1 MVALIF
7 DTGKIKIVDVLSKTV
22 KGEVKVDILNPIKS
36 INDDDIFF
44 PIKNAFAYDSQTIGF
59 INTTKRCLEFLN
71 LNTFQTNTVNIFA

>member
-1 MVALIF
+1 MIALDNFLVALIF

-44 PIKNAFAYDSQTIGF
+44 PIK
-59 INTTKRCLEFLN
+59 
-71 LNTFQTNTVNIFA
+71 